1 MGLLMNNEHAI
12 FIKLLSDHL
21 SGRKSEY
28 ITNVDWAILTSLAKA
43 HQVEGIVFYQC
54 KNYMPSE
61 VYLLFERKFSSTVYY
76 YKNRERV
83 WQNVCHT
90 LNDKG
95 IPVLS
100 IKGLEIANYYPVPSL
115 RTMGDLDIL
124 VHLEDKEKAGDLL
137 EQLGFIIKE
146 RNPYYDWQCSFNGLL
161 FELHHNLLYQE
172 AATRNAQSVFFN
184 DYWNYEKDGRLD
196 WSFHFLYLIAHLRK
210 HLMNKGVGFR
220 MFMDLA
226 VVIQKVSTLDWLW
239 IEEKLNELEMLRFAQ
254 TCFALIK
261 YWFGI
266 SVPIEYPDLDA
277 QFLEETTEKILTN
290 GVFGFQDRSN
300 DINNTINQLNNNGR
314 IVFISRIKLFWK
326 MLFPSYYN
334 MANCSH
340 YKFIRDR
347 AWLLPVAWVYRL
359 YRMIMGKTTSA
370 NTIIKRIM
378 TSKNEINKREAEL
391 RKWGLW

>member
-1 MGLLMNNEHAI
+1 MIEEHTI

-21 SGRKSEY
+21 AGKKSED
-28 ITNVDWAILTSLAKA
+28 TANADWSILTSLAKA

-61 VYLLFERKFSSTVYY
+61 VYSLFERKFSSTVYY

-83 WQNVCHT
+83 WQNVYHT

-172 AATRNAQSVFFN
+172 AATRNAQAVFFN

-220 MFMDLA
+220 LFMDLA

-254 TCFALIK
+254 TCFALIN

-266 SVPIEYPDLDA
+266 SAPIEYSDLDTH
-277 QFLEETTEKILTN
+277 FLEETTEKILTN
-290 GVFGFQDRSN
+290 GVFGFQDRNN

-314 IVFISRIKLFWK
+314 VVFISRIKLFWK
-326 MLFPSYYN
+326 MLFPSYHN

-347 AWLLPVAWVYRL
+347 AWLLPVAWVYRI

-370 NTIIKRIM
+370 NTIIQRIM
-378 TSKNEINKREAEL
+378 TPKNEINKREAEL
-391 RKWGLW
+391 KKWGLWDR

>member
-1 MGLLMNNEHAI
+1 MIEEHTI

-21 SGRKSEY
+21 AGKKSED
-28 ITNVDWAILTSLAKA
+28 TANADWSILTSLAKA

-61 VYLLFERKFSSTVYY
+61 VYSLFERKFSSTVYY

-83 WQNVCHT
+83 WQNVYHT

-172 AATRNAQSVFFN
+172 AATRNAQAGFFN

-226 VVIQKVSTLDWLW
+226 VVIQKVSALDWLW
-239 IEEKLNELEMLRFAQ
+239 IEEKLNELEMLKFAQ
-254 TCFALIK
+254 ICFALINS
-261 YWFGI
+261 WFGI
-266 SVPIEYPDLDA
+266 SVPMEYPDLDA

-326 MLFPSYYN
+326 MLFPGYHN

-340 YKFIRDR
+340 YKFVRDR